1 MLPVVDWANVNRL
14 YVAVLALLVFFSTL
28 IGMLLSF
35 KRVFRSAW
43 LSALLFAAAF
53 VFWNYYSHGLP
64 LPIMITTQSASVP
77 TATGDWSAQVKPA
90 QQARQSI
97 APRAI
102 RNSLALQKFR
112 SHAGNDPACS

>member
-1 MLPVVDWANVNRL
+1 MLPAVDWANVNWL
-14 YVAVLALLVFFSTL
+14 YVAVLAVLVFFSTL

-53 VFWNYYSHGLP
+53 VFWNYYPHGLP

-77 TATGDWSAQVKPA
+77 AATGDWSAQIKPA
-90 QQARQSI
+90 QQDTTINRPSG
-97 APRAI
+97 
-102 RNSLALQKFR
+102 NSQ
-112 SHAGNDPACS
+112 